1 MDSDGRYI
9 DSCWEKHG
17 KVRKCQSIINIA
29 LGDLPSKDLL
39 LARCRLFLAFNCTC
53 GLEELESDGIS

>member
-9 DSCWEKHG
+9 DSWRDKHG

-29 LGDLPSKDLL
+29 GDLPSKDLL